1 MKNLAL
7 VSVIIP
13 TYKNSNTLIRAINS
27 VISQTYKN
35 WELIIVDDNDPF
47 SSERRNTEKNVEQF
61 FDYKNIIYITH
72 PSNLNASAARNTG
85 FKFAK
90 GELIA
95 FLDDDDEFYPEKLE
109 KQVLALSE
117 LDLSWGGIYCNYEI
131 IGLDKRKVYVNKD
144 DENILENLFLVKN
157 SICGGSTLLVRRSV
171 YEDLKGFDAEFNRH
185 QDWEFLVRFL
195 KRYKL
200 ALVEE
205 LLVNIYVTTKNPR
218 LSKDSIESK
227 EFFLGKF
234 ANEINSFGTR
244 KQIYKRQWYSISLS
258 YLRSFQLK
266 ESVYCFR
273 KSYKSD
279 FLSLYE
285 VSVWLYLFLKALV
298 LNTIKL

>member
-1 MKNLAL
+1 MTL

-27 VISQTYKN
+27 VVNQTYSN
-35 WELIIVDDNDPF
+35 WELIIVDDNEPF
-47 SSERRNTEKNVEQF
+47 SPDRRNTEKVIEQYNE
-61 FDYKNIIYITH
+61 YKNIIYITH

-85 FKFAK
+85 FNFTK
-90 GELIA
+90 GHLIA

-109 KQVLALSE
+109 KQVSTLSE
-117 LDLSWGGIYCNYEI
+117 LDVSWGGIYCNYEI
-131 IGLDKRKVYVNKD
+131 ISSDKRKVYKNKKE
-144 DENILENLFLVKN
+144 ENILENLLLVKN
-157 SICGGSTLLVRRSV
+157 SICGGSTLIVRRSV
-171 YEDLKGFDAEFNRH
+171 YEDLNGFDTEFNRH

-200 ALVEE
+200 ALVEDI
-205 LLVNIYVTTKNPR
+205 LVNIYVTTKNPR
-218 LSKDSIESK
+218 MSKESINSK

-234 ANEINSFGTR
+234 ANEINSFDTR

-266 ESVYCFR
+266 ESVYCFQ

-285 VSVWLYLFLKALV
+285 LLLWMFSFLKALV
-298 LNTIKL
+298 HNIIKH

>member
-1 MKNLAL
+1 MKNVPL

-27 VISQTYKN
+27 VISQTYEN

-47 SSERRNTEKNVEQF
+47 SPERRNTEKNVEQY
-61 FDYKNIIYITH
+61 FDYKNIIYISH
-72 PSNLNASAARNTG
+72 SSNLNASAARNTG

-131 IGLDKRKVYVNKD
+131 ISPDKRKAYVNNH
-144 DENILENLFLVKN
+144 DENILENLLLVKN

-171 YEDLKGFDAEFNRH
+171 YEDLKGFDVEFNRH

-195 KRYKL
+195 KQYKL
-200 ALVEE
+200 ALVED

-227 EFFLGKF
+227 EFFLSNF

-266 ESVYCFR
+266 ESIYCLH

-285 VSVWLYLFLKALV
+285 LSVWFFSFLKALV
-298 LNTIKL
+298 LNMRNL